1 MLKTRYIS
9 NILLSLGLII
19 LLQCNVALAESQTAT
34 DKLTQYTIQAG
45 YLHQMSADIDSGG
58 DFSADRF
65 FLQAGLNHMFRR
77 KLFAGISLG
86 GGQDRYNFSGS
97 TGLGGTKP
105 WANINNLRIST
116 PIRYVPEGSWSYLV
130 VPSLRFNYE
139 NGASM
144 SDSQTWGVLA
154 GATYRISKTLSVGP
168 GIGVFSQL
176 EDDTNIFPILVIDW
190 RITPTLSLE
199 TGRGFAATQ
208 GPGLQ
213 LRWDISDKWTLTAGG
228 RYEKIR
234 FRLDDK
240 GIAENGIGE
249 DKSVPLFAT
258 AQYKM
263 TSRASISGLIGVDV
277 DGSLRLEN
285 EDGDRLNKSD
295 YDPAPLLALVFK
307 LRL

>member
-1 MLKTRYIS
+1 MMQLSS
-9 NILLSLGLII
+9 N
-19 LLQCNVALAESQTAT
+19 ALAESQATAVKST
-34 DKLTQYTIQAG
+34 HYTIQAG
-45 YLHQMSADIDSGG
+45 YLNQMTADIDSGG

-65 FLQAGLNHMFRR
+65 FLQAGLNHMFNS
-77 KLFAGISLG
+77 KLFAGLSVG
-86 GGQDRYNFSGS
+86 GGQDRYKFSGS
-97 TGLGGTKP
+97 TGLGGLNP
-105 WANINNLRIST
+105 WSNINNLRIST

-154 GATYRISKTLSVGP
+154 GASYRVTDTLSIGP

-213 LRWDISDKWTLTAGG
+213 LRWDMSDKWTLTAGG
-228 RYEKIR
+228 RYEKSR
-234 FRLDDK
+234 FRLDK
-240 GIAENGIGE
+240 KSIAENGIGE
-249 DKSVPLFAT
+249 DKSVPVFAT

-263 TSRASISGLIGVDV
+263 TSRSSISGLVGVDV
-277 DGSLRLEN
+277 HGSLRLEN
-285 EDGDRLNKSD
+285 EDGQRINKTD
-295 YDPAPLLALVFK
+295 YDPAPLLALIFK
-307 LRL
+307 LSL